1 MTWTESMREKG
12 RPSDTPSA
20 AFLWPAGLSMPF
32 AWHIRRRQI
41 YTQKGLVA
49 TSSIVSILF
58 FAAFNDSVYLLAG
71 GELS

>member
-1 MTWTESMREKG
+1 
-12 RPSDTPSA
+12 
-20 AFLWPAGLSMPF
+20 MPF